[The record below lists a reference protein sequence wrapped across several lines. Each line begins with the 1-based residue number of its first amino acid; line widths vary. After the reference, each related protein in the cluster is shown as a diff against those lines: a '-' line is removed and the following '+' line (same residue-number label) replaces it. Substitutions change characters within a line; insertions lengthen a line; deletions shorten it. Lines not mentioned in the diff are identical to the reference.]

1 MENNNTATLLNEGA
15 IQRFIARIFGKN
27 FKSSIGSAAEGLLNK
42 ALTDVVSGGRKF
54 TVAALRKTPEFKTAF
69 KDLTAEACRVRHKM
83 SFDDLVKVNK
93 NEAQKLVDEIS
104 AGIEKEI
111 SDKAAVGKNLID
123 ADVAVAKS
131 EVNKVTTNVNKGKST
146 SIDLK
151 AATKELKAN
160 VKAQTKWA
168 EAQKAIAGMDKLTV
182 GKIQKLIS
190 DEAKVTTG
198 TGATVGGTVGTTA
211 VIQTKN
217 GIFTM
222 TKEQLMKFPGKIK
235 KVVVNNKI
243 ISGLAALGLTGAA
256 LYYFFGP
263 TDDSSTVL
271 VDKNGNPLSDA
282 PVVGG
287 EWLPCIQQMITS
299 KQGVVGKSVSGE
311 ISVRVNPTDYPEGL
325 DYYSN
330 GRVKNIKTGEMGS
343 YVCKDAEVV
352 KPTINEVVGKIL
364 RERLLKEQTEAE
376 VDADVETMI
385 NLLDF
390 PVTGS
395 DMQDALKMVQKYAAS
410 PMGKDFL
417 LSYKDAGLGG
427 GDLKKSLNYVVTTA
441 AASSRAKRTM
451 LSLISQIESG
461 TAVVPKPDDTNTSDG
476 GSGTVITW
484 DKVKKT
490 DDGDGTVVKKKKSAY
505 HDCENKDFPLE
516 YGCTST
522 KIAEVQKCLGVDDD
536 GKFGPNTMKALVDDK
551 YDTSKGLSKDVYD
564 AVKGNCAPSQ
574 RKKLDTSIEKAQ
586 PVGLKMSSLAPNT
599 KEIDPNQL
607 KSKMDSMIQSNRPS
621 VDYYNLFKEAGYIRG
636 DASETTLE
644 DGTVIAATKRV
655 KYKGPDLDDEILG
668 KLDGILSA
676 NGYERIKQKTKD
688 YGEKYVWLQK

>member
-1 MENNNTATLLNEGA
+1 MKKLQNGQTKPLTPTSTVAPIAPKTFTATIKDALLKG
-15 IQRFIARIFGKN
+15 I
-27 FKSSIGSAAEGLLNK
+27 SSGWTWKKILIWGTGLGISAATIWWFLYQSE
-42 ALTDVVSGGRKF
+42 
-54 TVAALRKTPEFKTAF
+54 TPLPNDIPET
-69 KDLTAEACRVRHKM
+69 E
-83 SFDDLVKVNK
+83 
-93 NEAQKLVDEIS
+93 
-104 AGIEKEI
+104 
-111 SDKAAVGKNLID
+111 
-123 ADVAVAKS
+123 
-131 EVNKVTTNVNKGKST
+131 
-146 SIDLK
+146 
-151 AATKELKAN
+151 
-160 VKAQTKWA
+160 
-168 EAQKAIAGMDKLTV
+168 
-182 GKIQKLIS
+182 
-190 DEAKVTTG
+190 
-198 TGATVGGTVGTTA
+198 
-211 VIQTKN
+211 
-217 GIFTM
+217 
-222 TKEQLMKFPGKIK
+222 
-235 KVVVNNKI
+235 
-243 ISGLAALGLTGAA
+243 
-256 LYYFFGP
+256 P
-263 TDDSSTVL
+263 TDGSGS
-271 VDKNGNPLSDA
+271 
-282 PVVGG
+282 
-287 EWLPCIQQMITS
+287 WLPCIQQMITS
-299 KQGVVGKSVSGE
+299 KQGVVGKSASGE
-311 ISVRVNPTDYPEGL
+311 LSVTIKPADYPEGL
-325 DYYSN
+325 NYYSN
-330 GRVKNIKTGEMGS
+330 GRVKNLATGDMGS
-343 YVCKDAEVV
+343 YTCKEKVA
-352 KPTINEVVGKIL
+352 TINEVVGKIL

-461 TAVVPKPDDTNTSDG
+461 TAVVPKPDETKTG
-476 GSGTVITW
+476 GGDAGTTIVW
-484 DKVKKT
+484 DKDKKT
-490 DDGDGTVVKKKKSAY
+490 GGDGKSGGDGTVVKKKKSAY

-574 RKKLDTSIEKAQ
+574 RKKLDTNIEPLK
-586 PVGLKMSSLAPNT
+586 PSGLKMSSLAPGSI
-599 KEIDPNQL
+599 KLPDL
-607 KSKMDSMIQSNRPS
+607 SKMIQSNQPPI
-621 VDYYNLFKEAGYIRG
+621 DFYNVLKDAGYIRG

-668 KLDGILSA
+668 KLDGILSTK
-676 NGYERIKQKTKD
+676 GYERIKQKTKD